1 MRIAFSTQ
9 PALGHLLPIVPLAL
23 AARDAGHEVVVLGG
37 SSLSGPIARTG
48 LPHVVAGPADL
59 QEAFAKVPER
69 AGLTGRRLAAA
80 TWSLVFGGVIA
91 PEMAEALLD
100 LARDWRP
107 DLVVHDDSEQG
118 TWIAAERLG
127 VPHVSLQ
134 ATAWR
139 GAGVRLSAE
148 PLRRLRERFG
158 LPPDP
163 ALARWHRHGYLTTR
177 PPLLQN
183 PDDPVPRSSIPLRPI
198 ALDGTDEGAPSW
210 LSTKDPSRPR
220 VAVTLG
226 TILPGRLDVMEA
238 ILAGLERLEVE
249 VVATVGPGL
258 DPASLG
264 GRPGHVRVERYV
276 PMSRL
281 LATVDAL
288 VFHGGS
294 GTMLAALAHGV
305 PLVVLPVA
313 ADQPEN
319 ADRCAAAGVAIVL
332 EPAARTAG
340 DIATATR
347 AVLADRR
354 YRDAAARVREQL
366 EAMPSPAAVLPRL
379 EGLAAAGRDGTLAGG
394 AA

>member
-1 MRIAFSTQ
+1 MRIAFSVQ

-23 AARDAGHEVVVLGG
+23 AASAAGHEVVVLAG
-37 SSLSGPIARTG
+37 SSLGPAVARTG
-48 LPHVVAGPADL
+48 LTHVVAGPADL
-59 QEAFAKVPER
+59 PTAFEKVPER
-69 AGLTGRRLAAA
+69 AGLTGRRLAAM
-80 TWSLVFGGVIA
+80 TWGRVFGGVIA
-91 PEMAEALLD
+91 PEMADALLD

-118 TWIAAERLG
+118 TWIAAELLG
-127 VPHVSLQ
+127 IPHVSLQ

-148 PLRRLRERFG
+148 PLGRLRERLG
-158 LPPDP
+158 LSADPD
-163 ALARWHRHGYLTTR
+163 LARWHRHGYLTTR

-183 PDDPVPRSSIPLRPI
+183 PDDPVPATSIPMRPI
-198 ALDGTDEGAPSW
+198 GLDGADVPAPAWLGAR
-210 LSTKDPSRPR
+210 DPARPR

-226 TILPGRLDVMEA
+226 TILPGRIEAMEA
-238 ILAGLERLEVE
+238 ILGGLERLDVE

-264 GRPGHVRVERYV
+264 PRPDRVHVGRYI
-276 PMSRL
+276 PMSSL

-294 GTMLAALAHGV
+294 GTMLAALSSGV

-319 ADRCAAAGVAIVL
+319 ADRCVAAGAAISLEASARGVA
-332 EPAARTAG
+332 
-340 DIATATR
+340 DIAEATN
-347 AVLADRR
+347 AILTDPR
-354 YRDAAARVREQL
+354 YRDAAEEVRAQL
-366 EAMPSPAAVLPRL
+366 EAMPPPAAVLPHL
-379 EGLAAAGRDGTLAGG
+379 ERLAAAGQDATLVDDVR
-394 AA
+394 

>member
-9 PALGHLLPIVPLAL
+9 PALGHLLPMLPLAL
-23 AARDAGHEVVVLGG
+23 AARDAGHDVVVLGG
-37 SSLSGPIARTG
+37 ASLASSIGRTG
-48 LPHVVAGPADL
+48 LRHVVAGPADL
-59 QEAFAKVPER
+59 HEAFAKVPER
-69 AGLTGRRLAAA
+69 GGLTGRRLAAT

-91 PEMAEALLD
+91 PEMADALLA

-107 DLVVHDDSEQG
+107 DLLVHDDSEQG

-127 VPHVSLQ
+127 IPHVSLQ

-139 GAGVRLSAE
+139 GAGVRLSSV
-148 PLRRLRERFG
+148 PLGRLRERLG
-158 LPPDP
+158 LPSDP
-163 ALARWHRHGYLTTR
+163 GLARWHRHGYLTTR
-177 PPLLQN
+177 PPLLQD
-183 PDDPVPRSSIPLRPI
+183 PADPVPPTSIPLQPI
-198 ALDGTDEGAPSW
+198 PLDEADEAAPAW
-210 LSTKDPSRPR
+210 LSVKDPARAR

-226 TILPGRLDVMEA
+226 TILPGRLDTMEA

-264 GRPGHVRVERYV
+264 ERPDNVRVERYV

-281 LATVDAL
+281 LATADAL

-294 GTMLAALAHGV
+294 GTMLAALSHGV

-332 EPAARTAG
+332 DPMARTAG
-340 DIATATR
+340 HVQAAVS
-347 AVLADRR
+347 AVLAD
-354 YRDAAARVREQL
+354 
-366 EAMPSPAAVLPRL
+366 
-379 EGLAAAGRDGTLAGG
+379 
-394 AA
+394 